1 MSQQERYLA
10 VGLDLAL
17 LRMQVRFLS
26 AEEIA
31 VMGGII
37 EFMEPGKLQ
46 EHEFS
51 LHLHNLNVETLRVIQ
66 RFVYVCWAFMHP
78 PEVFPVNK

>member
-1 MSQQERYLA
+1 MSQQERFLA
-10 VGLDLAL
+10 AGLDLAL

-66 RFVYVCWAFMHP
+66 RFVQHT
-78 PEVFPVNK
+78 

>member
-1 MSQQERYLA
+1 M
-10 VGLDLAL
+10 
-17 LRMQVRFLS
+17 RFPS

-46 EHEFS
+46 EHEFA
-51 LHLHNLNVETLRVIQ
+51 LHLHNLNVETLR
-66 RFVYVCWAFMHP
+66 AFMHP
-78 PEVFPVNK
+78 PEVFPGK